1 MQRNIALG
9 VVILAAASFAAP
21 RAKADATFTATLS
34 GTNEVPP
41 ELPTVSPATG
51 SATVTLT
58 GNILT
63 VNETFAGLI
72 GGPASASTIQVA
84 PVGSNGPAAVLF
96 VGFPA
101 ATSGT
106 YTMTFDLT
114 LDSTYISSFLS
125 GSGGTAADAET
136 ALQADLLA
144 GQTYLNIHDATFPG
158 GEIRGQLSQTQNVTP
173 EPGTILLFGTG
184 LLGMLG
190 AARRKRLS

>member
-21 RAKADATFTATLS
+21 RVKADATFTATLS

-41 ELPTVSPATG
+41 ELPAVSPATG

-58 GNILT
+58 GSILT

-72 GGPASASTIQVA
+72 GGLASASTIQVA